1 MHSRF
6 DSHPSS
12 KFSPASR
19 RSTSLS
25 SLDDSSMRG
34 RRIPGTNAGGE
45 KERRGEEEKEKEE
58 KGETRAGSGRRSGQ
72 LASETR
78 SIEAVFGRE
87 NRSKMEETA
96 ENSGHSSPNNGDA
109 RVCFGNSPC
118 CGGRGMHV
126 SIMRHAFSFLSFS
139 FLSIDSR
146 SARRAS
152 ARNILCR
159 GSFLRPPARN
169 RPPRTFAI
177 VPRKT
182 LLLLDNLGDID
193 NFPPRIS
200 SHFSYQVRVSYFVT
214 RANKFLL
221 FPQRSVVFAILR
233 VCCATSAVYFL
244 PSSLRDRRLKLLKWF
259 ARHWNRQVQGF
270 KDDDRSE
277 SEEDPSERRN

>member
-1 MHSRF
+1 
-6 DSHPSS
+6 
-12 KFSPASR
+12 
-19 RSTSLS
+19 
-25 SLDDSSMRG
+25 
-34 RRIPGTNAGGE
+34 
-45 KERRGEEEKEKEE
+45 
-58 KGETRAGSGRRSGQ
+58 
-72 LASETR
+72 
-78 SIEAVFGRE
+78 
-87 NRSKMEETA
+87 
-96 ENSGHSSPNNGDA
+96 
-109 RVCFGNSPC
+109 
-118 CGGRGMHV
+118 MHV

-200 SHFSYQVRVSYFVT
+200 SHFSYQVRVSYFVM
-214 RANKFLL
+214 RANKFLPLL
-221 FPQRSVVFAILR
+221 FPQRSVVFATSR
-233 VCCATSAVYFL
+233 VCCAVYFS

>member
-118 CGGRGMHV
+118 CGGRGCTFPLC
-126 SIMRHAFSFLSFS
+126 ATLFLSFPFLFSLLIRGAHVVHQRETFCAEALFFVPQLETALLEHSPSCQEKPS
-139 FLSIDSR
+139 FFWIILAISTTFLLEFLHTSRTRSVFHISLCVRTSSFPFYFHSVLSFSRFQEFAARVCKRRLLFALQLRR
-146 SARRAS
+146 SAVEAAKMVRAPLEQTS
-152 ARNILCR
+152 ARI
-159 GSFLRPPARN
+159 
-169 RPPRTFAI
+169 
-177 VPRKT
+177 
-182 LLLLDNLGDID
+182 
-193 NFPPRIS
+193 
-200 SHFSYQVRVSYFVT
+200 
-214 RANKFLL
+214 
-221 FPQRSVVFAILR
+221 
-233 VCCATSAVYFL
+233 
-244 PSSLRDRRLKLLKWF
+244 
-259 ARHWNRQVQGF
+259 
-270 KDDDRSE
+270 
-277 SEEDPSERRN
+277 